1 MNTTTTTTTTH
12 DPAGEVLDAVLTATG
27 RLLLSVFTL
36 AWWALLFP
44 MISVPAG
51 LSVAAGWWFGWPAG
65 VGVAGGAVAGM
76 VLWRGL
82 SPQTFERW
90 FTGRVRSRFLT
101 WFRYRR
107 RWATM
112 TTACGLS
119 TRDGDRTFIPRL
131 VSVQIGDTLDTVR
144 ARMLPGHSPD
154 TWTHR
159 ADHLAHGFGAQQAKV
174 KLVGPGKVEITFRRS
189 DSLVDPVIV
198 DFPHIPGGVGDQKAR
213 LDRER
218 AA

>member
-12 DPAGEVLDAVLTATG
+12 DPAGEVLDAVLTGAG

-44 MISVPAG
+44 MVSVPAG
-51 LSVAAGWWFGWPAG
+51 LSVVAGWYFGWLFG
-65 VGVAGGAVAGM
+65 VGVAGVAVAGM
-76 VLWRGL
+76 VLWRVL

-107 RWATM
+107 RWTTM

-119 TRDGDRTFIPRL
+119 TRDGDRTLIPRL
-131 VSVQIGDTLDTVR
+131 VSVEIGESLDTVR
-144 ARMLPGHSPD
+144 ARMLPGHCPD
-154 TWTHR
+154 TWIHR
-159 ADHLAHGFGAQQAKV
+159 ADHFAHGFGAQKAKV
-174 KLVGPGKVEITFRRS
+174 ALVGPGLVEITFRRS
-189 DSLVDPVIV
+189 DSLADPVV
-198 DFPHIPGGVGDQKAR
+198 VPFESMAGFKTIPSTRKA
-213 LDRER
+213 
-218 AA
+218 A